1 MKIKSHVGCV
11 QGMERAGS
19 HAVGCVHGE
28 GVEGAGSHA
37 VGCVQGAG
45 VEGAGAAQQGAPLER
60 EQPGLPAGLRGPR
73 HPGVSQELPDRVPRQ
88 AGQLTNVLYIHEGS
102 VTRFVGFFSRIEPF
116 GPKKNL

>member
-1 MKIKSHVGCV
+1 MKIESHVGCV
-11 QGMERAGS
+11 QGME
-19 HAVGCVHGE
+19 
-28 GVEGAGSHA
+28 GAGSHV

-102 VTRFVGFFSRIEPF
+102 VTRFVGLVFKDRTLR
-116 GPKKNL
+116 PKEKCIV